1 MKIKIWHLFLIIT
14 LLFACSF
21 YVVNQRFDKFYRVN
35 GINNDNRV
43 LIEKYL
49 DEDEQTYLIDNQIS
63 VDLFIDYLKYD
74 DFYLPYYQYYNALA
88 SSSHYDSVNDILDV
102 GNQLADRLIYLYN
115 NKAFSYADILIS
127 DYLELAFLNQ
137 ENFNFDY
144 VDYYVLLKPLYDKD
158 DYSFVIDCETYLD
171 YLQNDGINEEQWM
184 TIMTNL
190 TSSYNKDTLYDLFTI
205 ELEEGT
211 HIVYTPDELTTLVDN
226 THYIG
231 QYEAN
236 DLILCQDISRVRY
249 TMYLRKDAYN
259 ALKEMYDEISAFNE
273 NFLLREAYISYDSLD
288 DGGYDEFQLGLS
300 INIGE
305 IGISYADFEDTDLSS
320 WLENNSYKYGFVL
333 RYPKQKASVTG
344 NSYDAHIYR
353 YVGVEAATYMY
364 ENNLTLEEYLGSL
377 SL

>member
-14 LLFACSF
+14 LLFGCSF

-63 VDLFIDYLKYD
+63 IDLFIDYLTYD
-74 DFYLPYYQYYNALA
+74 DFYLPYYQYYNALSD
-88 SSSHYDSVNDILDV
+88 SSNYDSIDEVLDV
-102 GNQLADRLIYLYN
+102 GNQLADRLTYLYS
-115 NKAFSYADILIS
+115 NKAYDYADILIN
-127 DYLELAFLNQ
+127 DGLELAFLNQ

-144 VDYYVLLKPLYDKD
+144 IEYYVLLKPLYDED
-158 DYSFVIDCETYLD
+158 DYNYVIDCETYLA
-171 YLQNDGINEEQWM
+171 YFQNDGIDADQLL
-184 TIMTNL
+184 TIMSSL
-190 TSSYNKDTLYDLFTI
+190 TSTYNKDTLN
-205 ELEEGT
+205 ELLTTQLSESAQV
-211 HIVYTPDELTTLVDN
+211 VYTPDDITCLVDGN
-226 THYIG
+226 HYIG

-259 ALKEMYDEISAFNE
+259 ALKEMYDEISTFNN

-288 DGGYDEFQLGLS
+288 DEAGYNEFQLGLS
-300 INIGE
+300 IDVGE
-305 IGISYADFEDTDLSS
+305 IGISYSDFEITELSS
-320 WLENNSYKYGFVL
+320 WLEENAYKYGFVL
-333 RYPKQKASVTG
+333 RYPKQKASIT
-344 NSYDAHIYR
+344 NHSYDAHIYR
-353 YVGVEAATYMY
+353 YVGEEIATYMY

-377 SL
+377 